1 MLFYN
6 KDSIYLFMQLDKVDK
21 KILNTLL
28 KAGCERLSNISK
40 QVHKSDQKIMSH
52 TGVAKRIS
60 KREDAKILKIQGN
73 LSVESLN
80 YNSAI
85 ILMEVKNYEEV
96 SKEFF

>member
-28 KAGCERLSNISK
+28 KAGCEGLSNISK

-73 LSVESLN
+73 LSLN